1 MMKFMKKYYTLLENL
16 KYIFFTIYI
25 FSLPVAKVASIQ
37 SISMSLFTL
46 LVVATEYKK
55 WYFKDLLKIKVPLVL
70 LSIIAILAYISL
82 FFTIDINETL
92 KEVNK
97 GVVKNVVFMII
108 IFYYFM
114 NLEYEK
120 IKIYIY
126 IVFSSLFVHS
136 IINII
141 TWINVGFSFN
151 YRTGGLL
158 DGYLNN
164 GGGERFGIWAMYALG
179 CAISLFI
186 FSKNKILAA
195 AFLAISLLSIIS
207 NNTRATYIGVAFVLV
222 SIFFIFIRS
231 NKFRLFSCVAA
242 VIFVFGFYQI
252 SHHISP
258 DRYNLTLIPKYI
270 ELMKK
275 TPKEMGAYSEMGLT
289 ESVPS
294 RISSWKSVII
304 YRLHEP
310 FVPTGYGRFLYGKTI
325 RKLNSE
331 QDIPFSNYSQLH
343 NEFLGMFF
351 SLGIFGFLAFIGIWI
366 SYLKTSVQVGKNNDA
381 LIQAFG
387 YTIFFGALGF
397 IASLIF
403 GSFFGSSEAKLF
415 YLTLGMALGIYCK
428 RGPENNDKHT

>member
-1 MMKFMKKYYTLLENL
+1 MMKFLTKYYNLLENL
-16 KYIFFTIYI
+16 KYIFFAIYI

-37 SISMSLFTL
+37 SMSMSLFTL

-55 WYFKDLLKIKVPLVL
+55 WNFKDLLKIKVPLIL
-70 LSIIAILAYISL
+70 LSIITILAYISL

-97 GVVKNVVFMII
+97 GVIKNVAFMIVL
-108 IFYYFM
+108 FYYFK
-114 NLEYEK
+114 NLEYDK

-126 IVFSSLFVHS
+126 IFFSSLFIHS
-136 IINII
+136 TINII
-141 TWINVGFSFN
+141 TWINVGFSFD

-158 DGYLNN
+158 DGYINN
-164 GGGERFGIWAMYALG
+164 GGGERFGIWAIYALG
-179 CAISLFI
+179 CPISLFV
-186 FSKNKILAA
+186 FNKNKILAT

-231 NKFRLFSCVAA
+231 NKIRLFSCIVAA
-242 VIFVFGFYQI
+242 IFAFGFYQI

-294 RISSWKSVII
+294 RISSWKSVLI

-331 QDIPFSNYSQLH
+331 QDIPFSNYPQVH
-343 NEFLGMFF
+343 NEFLGIFF
-351 SLGIFGFLAFIGIWI
+351 SLGIFGLLAFIGIWA
-366 SYLKTSVQVGKNNDA
+366 SYLKTGIQVSKNNDA
-381 LIQAFG
+381 PIKAFG

-397 IASLIF
+397 IASLLF

-415 YLTLGMALGIYCK
+415 YLTLGMALGIYYKK
-428 RGPENNDKHT
+428 RF

>member
-1 MMKFMKKYYTLLENL
+1 MMKFLTKYYNLLENL
-16 KYIFFTIYI
+16 KYIFFTIYL

-37 SISMSLFTL
+37 SISMSLFTF
-46 LVVATEYKK
+46 LVVVTEYKK
-55 WYFKDLLKIKVPLVL
+55 WSLKDLLKIKAPLAL
-70 LSIIAILAYISL
+70 LFIIALLAYISL

-92 KEVNK
+92 KEVNR
-97 GVVKNVVFMII
+97 GVIKNVAFMIVL
-108 IFYYFM
+108 FYYFK
-114 NLEYEK
+114 NLEYDK

-126 IVFSSLFVHS
+126 IFFSSLFIHS
-136 IINII
+136 TINII
-141 TWINVGFSFN
+141 TWINVGCSFD

-158 DGYLNN
+158 DGYINE
-164 GGGERFGIWAMYALG
+164 GGGERFGIWAVYAFG
-179 CAISLFI
+179 CAISF
-186 FSKNKILAA
+186 FTFKKNKVLAVL
-195 AFLAISLLSIIS
+195 FLVISLVSIIS
-207 NNTRATYIGVAFVLV
+207 NNTRATYIGVIFVLV
-222 SIFFIFIRS
+222 AVFFIFIRS

-351 SLGIFGFLAFIGIWI
+351 SLGIFGLLAFVGIWA
-366 SYLKTSVQVGKNNDA
+366 SYLKTSIQVSKNNDA
-381 LIQAFG
+381 LLRVFG
-387 YTIFFGALGF
+387 YTIFFGGFGF
-397 IASLIF
+397 IASLLF

-415 YLTLGMALGIYCK
+415 YLTLGMALGIYYEK
-428 RGPENNDKHT
+428 GSKNDDKHT